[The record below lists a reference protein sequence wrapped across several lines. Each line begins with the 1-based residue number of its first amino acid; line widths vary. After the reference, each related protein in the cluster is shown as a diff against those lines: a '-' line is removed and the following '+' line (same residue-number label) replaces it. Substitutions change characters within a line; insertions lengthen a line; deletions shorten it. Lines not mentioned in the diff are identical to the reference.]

1 MYSIWFCEL
10 CLSGNHRLYIYAV
23 HVFQRC
29 LKNKFHI
36 EAFLTLLKGFSSI
49 DSQWIIFCLSAMH
62 RTFQRDLYL
71 LRLNTLR
78 EYAKSLDNSMNPI
91 SSDPSEPLKLNAQVC
106 KLVMVCFRYSYQ
118 YLIFHLK
125 KLMMDY
131 IGYNYLKFF
140 CTFIWHINNA

>member
-10 CLSGNHRLYIYAV
+10 CLSGNHRLNIYAV

-29 LKNKFHI
+29 LKNEFHI

-106 KLVMVCFRYSYQ
+106 KLIMVCFRYNYQ

-125 KLMMDY
+125 KAYDGLHW
-131 IGYNYLKFF
+131 IQLFK
-140 CTFIWHINNA
+140 ILLHLHLA